1 MSTGAGIHPVTVPKW
16 GLSMAQ
22 GEILAWH
29 VTEGDRVAAGDA
41 LVDVETSKIANAV
54 EAPAAGIVRRIVAA
68 PGETVLVGQLLAVI
82 AGEQVDEAL
91 IDRSV
96 TEFQARYVPPEPG
109 AEDASGPQAAMV
121 GGRRISYLAAG
132 PAHTG
137 ATPAVL
143 IHGFGG
149 DASNWLFNLPALG
162 EERRVYAPD
171 LPGHGA
177 SDKRVGDGSLETL
190 AAAITDFMDA
200 VGVERAHLVGHS
212 MGGALALQIART
224 CPTRVASLALLAPAG
239 LGTCINAQFIR
250 GFVDG
255 RSRREVKP
263 VLGMLVSDPALVT
276 REMIV
281 CVLRYKRIDGVPEAL
296 HAIATALFPDGR
308 QALNLRGVLE
318 ELDCP
323 VVVVWG
329 ADDAI
334 ADPADAQDLPPRVE
348 VHRIGGVGHLPHM
361 EAAPRVNELLAAH
374 LARTTGGQFPRAG
387 AQRRAR

>member
-1 MSTGAGIHPVTVPKW
+1 MSSGGIHPVTVPKW

-22 GEILAWH
+22 GEVLAWH
-29 VTEGDRVAAGDA
+29 VAEGARVAAGDA
-41 LVDVETSKIANAV
+41 LVDLETSKIANAV

-96 TEFQARYVPPEPG
+96 TEFQARYVPPVPG
-109 AEDASGPQAAMV
+109 TEDDAGPQAAMA
-121 GGRRISYLAAG
+121 GDRRISYLAAG

-143 IHGFGG
+143 LHGFGG
-149 DASNWLFNLPALG
+149 DAGSWLFNLPALG
-162 EERRVYAPD
+162 EERRIFAPD

-177 SDKRVGDGSLETL
+177 SDKRVGDGSLEAL
-190 AAAITDFMDA
+190 AAVITGFMDA

-212 MGGALALQIART
+212 LGGALALQIAHT
-224 CPTRVASLALLAPAG
+224 CPARVASLALLAPAG
-239 LGTCINAQFIR
+239 LGARINTQFIR
-250 GFVDG
+250 DFVEG
-255 RSRREVKP
+255 RSRREVKT
-263 VLGMLVSDPALVT
+263 VLGMSVKDPALVT
-276 REMIV
+276 REMIDG
-281 CVLRYKRIDGVPEAL
+281 VLRYKRIDGVPEAL
-296 HAIATALFPDGR
+296 HAIAAALFPGGR
-308 QALNLRGVLE
+308 QAVNLRGVLE

-334 ADPADAQDLPPRVE
+334 ADPAGAQDLPPRVE
-348 VHRIGGVGHLPHM
+348 VHLIGGVGHLPHM